1 MSKDMHPDEWYGT
14 RNVTRENKCGFCRD
28 TFHENCAH
36 EIPWFEKLWVCACE
50 CNASWVPKNV
60 TVLRKSKETK

>member
-1 MSKDMHPDEWYGT
+1 MHPDEWYGT

-28 TFHENCAH
+28 TFHENCYH
-36 EIPWFEKLWVCACE
+36 EIAWFEKLWVCACE

-60 TVLRKSKETK
+60 TVLRKTKENK